1 MVYLISPISKEE
13 LNQYENHKVK
23 VSSTF
28 NLSSAPPSKPTRV
41 PTIKYNQKPEFLKN
55 NQETTTLN
63 IKDEDINLVKT
74 NNYDIKA
81 PNLNLKSLIDLANY
95 ECDIIKD
102 KSKRLDRLAL
112 IEITKILSF
121 DSQHLTQTLCSVC
134 KSNQDFPIRLAKC
147 LTYYDFDYLR
157 FSHDFGL
164 GIFNGLE
171 LLTLP
176 HGNLIRSDLIERFN
190 SSKLF
195 LMLMIVL
202 CQDKNERINLIIN
215 LLDCAFYLFEKLR
228 NLFAFCYIMEAFN
241 DERVS

>member
-1 MVYLISPISKEE
+1 
-13 LNQYENHKVK
+13 
-23 VSSTF
+23 
-28 NLSSAPPSKPTRV
+28 V
-41 PTIKYNQKPEFLKN
+41 PTIKYNQRPDILIKNEEFTLKLK
-55 NQETTTLN
+55 E
-63 IKDEDINLVKT
+63 EDINLVKT

-81 PNLNLKSLIDLANY
+81 PNLNLKSLIDLTNY
-95 ECDIIKD
+95 ECNIIKD

-112 IEITKILSF
+112 IEITKILST
-121 DSQHLTQTLCSVC
+121 DSYNLTQTLCSMC
-134 KSNQDFPIRLAKC
+134 RLNQEFPIRLAKC
-147 LTYYDFDYLR
+147 LTFYDLDYLR

-164 GIFNGLE
+164 GVFNGLE

-176 HGNLIRSDLIERFN
+176 HGDLIRNDLIERFI

-241 DERVS
+241 DEKVSQN

>member
-1 MVYLISPISKEE
+1 
-13 LNQYENHKVK
+13 
-23 VSSTF
+23 
-28 NLSSAPPSKPTRV
+28 V
-41 PTIKYNQKPEFLKN
+41 PTIKYNQRPEYLKN
-55 NQETTTLN
+55 NDELISN
-63 IKDEDINLVKT
+63 IKEEDINLVET

-95 ECDIIKD
+95 DCNIIKD

-112 IEITKILSF
+112 IEIGKILSS
-121 DSQHLTQTLCSVC
+121 DSESLTNTICLLCR
-134 KSNQDFPIRLAKC
+134 SNQEFPIRLAKC

-176 HGNLIRSDLIERFN
+176 HGDLIRNDLIERFN

-202 CQDKNERINLIIN
+202 CQDKSERINLIIN

-228 NLFAFCYIMEAFN
+228 NLFAFSYIMEAFN
-241 DERVS
+241 DERVSEI

>member
-1 MVYLISPISKEE
+1 M
-13 LNQYENHKVK
+13 
-23 VSSTF
+23 
-28 NLSSAPPSKPTRV
+28 
-41 PTIKYNQKPEFLKN
+41 PTIKYNQRPDILIKNEEFTLKLK
-55 NQETTTLN
+55 E
-63 IKDEDINLVKT
+63 EDINLVKT

-81 PNLNLKSLIDLANY
+81 PNLNLKSLIDLTNY
-95 ECDIIKD
+95 ECNIIKD

-112 IEITKILSF
+112 IEITKILST
-121 DSQHLTQTLCSVC
+121 DSYNLTQTLCSMC
-134 KSNQDFPIRLAKC
+134 RLNQEFPIRLAKC
-147 LTYYDFDYLR
+147 LTFYDLDYLR

-164 GIFNGLE
+164 GVFNGLE

-176 HGNLIRSDLIERFN
+176 HGDLIRNDLIERFI

-241 DERVS
+241 DEKVSQN